1 MPSKQ
6 RLTKAEHYWPILKVS
21 LLSIICEHTLMKY
34 SYAYHSN
41 NNTMINGP
49 HHHLIYND
57 HYACI
62 TNKTSNSELE
72 LFQSETGGK

>member
-1 MPSKQ
+1 
-6 RLTKAEHYWPILKVS
+6 
-21 LLSIICEHTLMKY
+21 MKY